1 MTSNHIN
8 PFFFWQSSSP
18 FSNWHPSKF
27 RDDSG
32 NIFYN
37 SEQYMMYKKALLFND
52 NLIAEEI
59 IKCKS
64 PKECKALGRK
74 VKNFDSETWE
84 AVSQEVVYQGCLY
97 KFQQNKVLKS
107 YLMKSG
113 NRLIVEASPYD
124 KYWGIGLNSYEA
136 RRIPMEEWP
145 GKNWLGIVL
154 MRVRDT
160 LAE

>member
-1 MTSNHIN
+1 MTSNDIN

-18 FSNWHPSKF
+18 LSNWHPAIFK
-27 RDDSG
+27 DDEG
-32 NIFYN
+32 LTFYN

-52 NLIAEEI
+52 IVTAEKI
-59 IKCKS
+59 IKNKS

-74 VKNFDSETWE
+74 VKNFDSETWD

-113 NRLIVEASPYD
+113 NRLIAEASPYD
-124 KYWGIGLNSYEA
+124 KHWGIGLNAHQA
-136 RRIPMEEWP
+136 RRIPREAWP
-145 GKNWLGIVL
+145 GKNWLGTVL

-160 LAE
+160 LTA

>member
-18 FSNWHPSKF
+18 FSNWHPARFK
-27 RDDSG
+27 DDEG
-32 NIFYN
+32 RTFYN
-37 SEQYMMYKKALLFND
+37 SEQYMMYKKAILFND
-52 NLIAEEI
+52 MVIAEEI
-59 IKCKS
+59 IKNKS

-74 VKNFDSETWE
+74 VKNFDSEKWD
-84 AVSQEVVYQGCLY
+84 AVSQEIVYQGCLY
-97 KFQQNKVLKS
+97 KFQQNKELKS

-113 NRLIVEASPYD
+113 NRLIAEASPYD
-124 KYWGIGLNSYEA
+124 KVWGIGLNAYQA

-145 GKNWLGIVL
+145 GKNLLGIVL

-160 LAE
+160 LTE